1 MANYHLNVKII
12 SRGKG
17 QSAIAAAAYRSGERL
32 RDEQADQQKFYRS
45 RAERI
50 QSTEIMAPKDAPE
63 WVWDRGQLWNHAER
77 AENRKDAQLAR
88 EFEISLPHEMTQEQ
102 REWLAKDFAREQF
115 VRKGYV
121 VDMAFHAPDKDGDQ
135 RNFHVH
141 MMVTM
146 RPLGDGPEG
155 FARTLDR
162 SLNSNEQLGVW
173 REQWAHLAN
182 RHLERHGYE
191 ERIDHRSH
199 KARGIDREP
208 TIHLGYAANEMAARG
223 AQSDRMDELRAILS
237 RNEIRLNLK
246 ELEAELRGLEKEQ
259 ALRNIPDRD
268 HPEPGRQRRGAHV
281 EGEPGWTDRAGMVA
295 QQRSA
300 NKWAKEIE
308 RGSHTGTPAG
318 GKNKWAEEIER
329 NQPSPGAPAGEKN
342 KWAQEIERNAAKGA
356 PTGRTNKWADGRK
369 PRSKEEGREG
379 PGERSDKDIERD
391 R

>member
-1 MANYHLNVKII
+1 M
-12 SRGKG
+12 
-17 QSAIAAAAYRSGERL
+17 
-32 RDEQADQQKFYRS
+32 
-45 RAERI
+45 
-50 QSTEIMAPKDAPE
+50 
-63 WVWDRGQLWNHAER
+63 
-77 AENRKDAQLAR
+77 
-88 EFEISLPHEMTQEQ
+88 
-102 REWLAKDFAREQF
+102 
-115 VRKGYV
+115 
-121 VDMAFHAPDKDGDQ
+121 VDIAFHAPDKDSDQ

-146 RPLGDGPEG
+146 RPLGNGPEG
-155 FARTLDR
+155 FARTKDR
-162 SLNSNEQLGVW
+162 SLNSRDQLDAW

-237 RNEIRLNLK
+237 RNEIRLDLK
-246 ELEAELRGLEKEQ
+246 KLEAELRGLEKEQ

-268 HPEPGRQRRGAHV
+268 HPEPGKQRRDAPV

-300 NKWAKEIE
+300 NKWAKETE
-308 RGSHTGTPAG
+308 RGAHT
-318 GKNKWAEEIER
+318 
-329 NQPSPGAPAGEKN
+329 GAPAGEKN
-342 KWAQEIERNAAKGA
+342 KWAKEIEHGAHTGAPAREKNKWAKGIERKADKGA
-356 PTGRTNKWADGRK
+356 PTGSKNKWADGRK

>member
-1 MANYHLNVKII
+1 
-12 SRGKG
+12 
-17 QSAIAAAAYRSGERL
+17 
-32 RDEQADQQKFYRS
+32 
-45 RAERI
+45 
-50 QSTEIMAPKDAPE
+50 
-63 WVWDRGQLWNHAER
+63 
-77 AENRKDAQLAR
+77 
-88 EFEISLPHEMTQEQ
+88 MTQEQ

-121 VDMAFHAPDKDGDQ
+121 VDMAFHAPDKDSDQ

-155 FARTLDR
+155 FARTKDR
-162 SLNSNEQLGVW
+162 GLNSKEQLGVW
-173 REQWAHLAN
+173 REQWANLAN
-182 RHLERHGYE
+182 RHLERHGHE

-199 KARGIDREP
+199 KARGIDKEP
-208 TIHLGYAANEMAARG
+208 TIHLGYAASEMAARG

-237 RNEIRLNLK
+237 RNEIRLDIK
-246 ELEAELRGLEKEQ
+246 ELEAELRGLGGKEQ
-259 ALRNIPDRD
+259 ALQGSHPDRD
-268 HPEPGRQRRGAHV
+268 HPEPGKQRRDAPV
-281 EGEPGWTDRAGMVA
+281 EGDPGWTDRAGMVA

-308 RGSHTGTPAG
+308 RGLHT
-318 GKNKWAEEIER
+318 
-329 NQPSPGAPAGEKN
+329 GAPAGEKN
-342 KWAQEIERNAAKGA
+342 KWAKEIERAPHTGTPAGEKNKWAKEIEQGAPANGRHPQARRTEVGPGDRAANARPRA
-356 PTGRTNKWADGRK
+356 PTGRGNKWVDGRK

>member
-1 MANYHLNVKII
+1 
-12 SRGKG
+12 
-17 QSAIAAAAYRSGERL
+17 
-32 RDEQADQQKFYRS
+32 
-45 RAERI
+45 
-50 QSTEIMAPKDAPE
+50 
-63 WVWDRGQLWNHAER
+63 
-77 AENRKDAQLAR
+77 
-88 EFEISLPHEMTQEQ
+88 
-102 REWLAKDFAREQF
+102 
-115 VRKGYV
+115 
-121 VDMAFHAPDKDGDQ
+121 MAFHAPDKDSDQ

-146 RPLGDGPEG
+146 RPLGNGPEG
-155 FARTLDR
+155 FARTKDR

-268 HPEPGRQRRGAHV
+268 HPEPGKQRRDAPV

-300 NKWAKEIE
+300 NKWAKEME
-308 RGSHTGTPAG
+308 HGAHTG
-318 GKNKWAEEIER
+318 K
-329 NQPSPGAPAGEKN
+329 PAGEKN
-342 KWAQEIERNAAKGA
+342 KWAKEIERGAHTGKPAGEKNKWAKEIERKADKGA
-356 PTGRTNKWADGRK
+356 PTGSKNKWADGRK
-369 PRSKEEGREG
+369 PRSKGEGREG